1 MKKERQFE
9 LRRSQA
15 VLGFNCFL
23 ATTTFI
29 ILLRRQSYCILFPP
43 IYLHKPSLF
52 CSPQIVEF
60 YCPIK
65 KRGSKSR
72 RKKRAAFAPL
82 YIILEMEE
90 QENAVSVKCVI
101 DFVSFSTL
109 PAAAAQFASQ
119 HHHHQSKIRKKKSWM
134 ARRNFCCCTTH
145 KIGLHFSPLI
155 SNLRWRLAV
164 RLSSPHR
171 SLKKFSEPNFWL
183 NENYIRNIW

>member
-23 ATTTFI
+23 ATTTL

-52 CSPQIVEF
+52 SSPQIVEF
-60 YCPIK
+60 CCPIK

-72 RKKRAAFAPL
+72 RKKRAAFASL
-82 YIILEMEE
+82 YIILETEE

-119 HHHHQSKIRKKKSWM
+119 HHHHQSKIRKKKS
-134 ARRNFCCCTTH
+134 
-145 KIGLHFSPLI
+145 
-155 SNLRWRLAV
+155 
-164 RLSSPHR
+164 
-171 SLKKFSEPNFWL
+171 
-183 NENYIRNIW
+183 